1 MLLILKFVLI
11 IILNVTYES
20 ITQDS
25 EILLLPALNPTGM
38 NEIPLTL
45 KVFGKLIQLN
55 LRRDDQTVLPASNV
69 WKYNAKSIAENFLQS
84 KASISCFYLHE
95 DHVSFAAINFCQGN
109 GLEGL
114 VFVENVTLEIR
125 PLRNDFALPSIIDDF
140 CVKEQINV
148 SFGKFHLIKTSVLS
162 FNGLNLNHWNNFK
175 PKRRRVRSTQEKITI
190 ELAVFFDE
198 AAYRTFM
205 PLLDNNKEKIRYMIL
220 AYVNRIQAIFH
231 HSSLGVSVDI
241 SLKYLEI
248 MENQPMNLPVNSD
261 YKKLLNSFCK
271 YARLYNPVHDNDP
284 LHWDFSLCLTGI
296 DLYKYLKNTLTKSYT
311 ILGRSH
317 LNGICNREVSC
328 AITEFRATS
337 EIISSIIKES
347 ASVAVHEIAHALGL
361 THDSKNSTDIYAR
374 EYIMAAYTSNQ
385 SQISWSEHSHKEM
398 RWLLWSED
406 ITHLSYSCLR
416 DHVRSEDDT
425 YVFESWSYHN
435 LPGRE
440 WTAKAQ
446 CELFLRDEDA
456 NVVTLHDICQ
466 NLQCETPHKNI
477 YYFTGPALA
486 GTHCA
491 LGKECRREECV
502 PVIEPPYIFKYCEDD
517 NWSEWKEDTC
527 KSSCLEESKGALVK
541 RRFCKHKTHKTAD
554 CIGPYYD
561 VNLCDD
567 SSLCNERRKTIA
579 EFTTMKCTEFSRTI
593 FELETKPGWQA
604 SHEVDKPW
612 IACTIHCVQKK
623 HPIYYTLNLRF
634 KMLDYGINP
643 YFPDGT
649 WCHKEN
655 DEDYYCRQHY
665 CLPQSYSFEE
675 Q

>member
-69 WKYNAKSIAENFLQS
+69 WKYNAKSIAENFSQS

-231 HSSLGVSVDI
+231 HSSLGVSIPLTLKVFGKLIQLNLRRDDQMVLYAFEVWKYNANDVAENFAQLKASNSCFYLHEDHVSFAAINFCQGNGLAILHHPSLGVSFDI
-241 SLKYLEI
+241 SLRRLEF
-248 MENQPMNLPVNSD
+248 MEKQPINLPATSSNH
-261 YKKLLNSFCK
+261 KKLLHLFCN
-271 YARLYNPVHDNDP
+271 YAEVRKPPNKNDP
-284 LHWDFSLCLTGI
+284 RYWDISLYLTGLELNKRLENDSNI
-296 DLYKYLKNTLTKSYT
+296 YNVLGSSYT
-311 ILGRSH
+311 GGLCEK
-317 LNGICNREVSC
+317 NFSC
-328 AITEFRATS
+328 SIARFRAT
-337 EIISSIIKES
+337 EIVSSGLKS
-347 ASVAVHEIAHALGL
+347 SSTGAHEIG
-361 THDSKNSTDIYAR
+361 
-374 EYIMAAYTSNQ
+374 
-385 SQISWSEHSHKEM
+385 
-398 RWLLWSED
+398 
-406 ITHLSYSCLR
+406 
-416 DHVRSEDDT
+416 HV
-425 YVFESWSYHN
+425 
-435 LPGRE
+435 
-440 WTAKAQ
+440 
-446 CELFLRDEDA
+446 
-456 NVVTLHDICQ
+456 
-466 NLQCETPHKNI
+466 
-477 YYFTGPALA
+477 
-486 GTHCA
+486 
-491 LGKECRREECV
+491 
-502 PVIEPPYIFKYCEDD
+502 
-517 NWSEWKEDTC
+517 
-527 KSSCLEESKGALVK
+527 
-541 RRFCKHKTHKTAD
+541 
-554 CIGPYYD
+554 
-561 VNLCDD
+561 
-567 SSLCNERRKTIA
+567 
-579 EFTTMKCTEFSRTI
+579 
-593 FELETKPGWQA
+593 
-604 SHEVDKPW
+604 
-612 IACTIHCVQKK
+612 
-623 HPIYYTLNLRF
+623 
-634 KMLDYGINP
+634 
-643 YFPDGT
+643 
-649 WCHKEN
+649 
-655 DEDYYCRQHY
+655 
-665 CLPQSYSFEE
+665 
-675 Q
+675 